1 MNNQRILL
9 MEGADGTGKTT
20 LAKALSSELSIP
32 YFKRNNEDFK
42 NCTEEAFW
50 KNEAFKNSLYF
61 DQTYIAQFL
70 KQTGYSTI
78 LDRAWPSEYVYS
90 QVFCRNTDFQ
100 LLTELDDFYSNLR
113 AKIIITRCRKPFRE
127 DNLVGADYF
136 EQVRYM
142 YNLFSQWTKCDVITL
157 EMDRLS
163 LDEAVN
169 IVISSYNEDV

>member
-1 MNNQRILL
+1 

-20 LAKALSSELSIP
+20 LAKALSSELNIP

-42 NCTEEAFW
+42 SCTEEAFW
-50 KNEAFKNSLYF
+50 KNQEAFKNSLRF
-61 DQTYIAQFL
+61 DQTYMAQFL

-90 QVFCRNTDFQ
+90 QVYCRNTDIE
-100 LLTELDDFYSNLR
+100 LLAELDDAYSRLR
-113 AKIIITRCRKPFRE
+113 AKIIITRCEKPFRE
-127 DNLVGADYF
+127 DNLVSADYF

-142 YNLFSQWTKCDVITL
+142 YSLFSQWTKCDVITL

-163 LDEAVN
+163 LDEAIN